1 MTCLGT
7 THGGFH
13 KENNLVSSISI
24 SVRAKVPTFH
34 DRSNA
39 CNLLADILEEREV
52 SELLQKGEALSNGCS
67 QITLGG
73 LISALPSYSQ
83 LMMGHTFCV
92 PIGQEQA
99 VVEEFLL
106 MAT

>member
-1 MTCLGT
+1 MPRDYTWRFSQGEQPGFQHLYLGESK
-7 THGGFH
+7 G
-13 KENNLVSSISI
+13 
-24 SVRAKVPTFH
+24 PCTFH

-67 QITLGG
+67 QITLGE